1 MFSAALSM
9 QLSLRPGIHELN
21 WGQPDPRLL
30 PVRALREAAARLL
43 DEAGM
48 EALSYGSQAGPESL
62 LGWLQTRI
70 ERNEGQPVPREEI
83 TVTAGNSDALDQIA
97 TLFARAGDVALVESP
112 AYHLALWILRD
123 HGLELVPVPVDSE
136 GLDVDAAAAAVRA
149 VEAEGRRI
157 ALLYTIPTFQ
167 NPTGGCM
174 SPARKQALVALAQ
187 RAGFPIV
194 EDDVYRELAYDGP
207 APPSLWSL
215 APRGT
220 VLRLG
225 SFAKSLAPGL
235 RLGWVNGSAEQIAR
249 LSGSG
254 LRTSGGGV
262 NHFSAMIVGRLLAD
276 GDFFDRQLAVF
287 RDAYRARRDALCA
300 ALEAHLPAG
309 CTWSRPGGGYFI
321 WLRLPAGLDA
331 AALVPVAE
339 RHGVA
344 FATGARFH
352 TGGGGEDTLRLA
364 FSLYTP
370 EELADAGRRLGAALR
385 EVP

>member
-30 PVRALREAAARLL
+30 PVAALQGAATALL
-43 DEAGM
+43 AEAGM

-62 LGWLQTRI
+62 LSWLQQRITRV
-70 ERNEGQPVPREEI
+70 EGQQVPREEI

-123 HGLELVPVPVDSE
+123 HGLELVPVPVDAE
-136 GLDVDAAAAAVRA
+136 GLDVAAAAESVRRLQA
-149 VEAEGRRI
+149 QGRRV
-157 ALLYTIPTFQ
+157 ALLYTIPTYQ
-167 NPTGGCM
+167 NPTGVCM
-174 SPARKQALVALAQ
+174 SPSRKQALIALAE

-194 EDDVYRELAYDGP
+194 EDDVYRELAYDAP

-215 APRGT
+215 APRGV

-235 RLGWVNGSAEQIAR
+235 RLGWVNGSAQQVQR

-262 NHFSAMIVGRLLAD
+262 NHFTAMIVGRLLGD
-276 GDFFDRQLAVF
+276 GDFYERQLGVY
-287 RDAYRARRDALCA
+287 REAYRARRDALCA

-309 CTWSRPGGGYFI
+309 CRWSRPGGGYFV

-331 AALVPVAE
+331 TALVPMAE

-344 FATGARFH
+344 IATGDRFH
-352 TGGGGEDTLRLA
+352 TGGGGAETLRLA

-370 EELADAGRRLGAALR
+370 EELADAGRRLGSAVR
-385 EVP
+385 ELC